1 MKVLDIVEQVRIQLD
16 YNHTV
21 LPIDVPMEDT
31 LDIDTVIRQQMIP
44 ASRLVML
51 SAPKEHIDWENIAPA
66 AQYTWDEG
74 LGLLT
79 VLLPR
84 DMLMLSAVKMKCW
97 RRPVLRLTDIDSA
110 KYQSTMTEFKSLRPT
125 VQRPITSLIQQPDGP
140 TLEMWGC
147 TDDNHDV
154 DYCLLRRAP
163 HIEEKTEDGKTYEI
177 IDVPAILQAPY
188 VYMTAALTAES
199 LKDTQKAQTLI
210 SLAQGMLG
218 VGIERRAIYQPRPTT
233 AGAPETSTI
242 PQPQQQ

>member
-51 SAPKEHIDWENIAPA
+51 SAPKEHIDWENIAPKA
-66 AQYTWDEG
+66 KREWHSE
-74 LGLLT
+74 LGLMTLR
-79 VLLPR
+79 LPA
-84 DMLMLSAVKMKCW
+84 DMLLLSAVKMSCW

-125 VQRPITSLIQQPDGP
+125 VQRPITSLIQHPDGP
-140 TLEMWGC
+140 TLELWGC
-147 TDDNHDV
+147 TSREP
-154 DYCLLRRAP
+154 DYILLRRAP
-163 HIEEKTEDGKTYEI
+163 HIEGEN

>member
-66 AQYTWDEG
+66 ATCQWDND

-84 DMLMLSAVKMKCW
+84 NMLMLSAVKMKCW

-140 TLEMWGC
+140 TLELWGC
-147 TDDNHDV
+147 TSRDP
-154 DYCLLRRAP
+154 DYILLRRAP